1 MEGRCITVCGNRRLV
16 QIYCRLIVELIVGT
30 ISCDISMVQNISDE
44 SHVANHENV
53 KFQFFNEKIVFKWE

>member
-1 MEGRCITVCGNRRLV
+1 
-16 QIYCRLIVELIVGT
+16 
-30 ISCDISMVQNISDE
+30 MVQNISDE